1 MEALS
6 ISTTQHTAQTLALKT
21 IACIAGAL
29 LGALLL
35 GALLGGDWTLPMDPT
50 IASAFTA

>member
-6 ISTTQHTAQTLALKT
+6 IRATQHAPQSLALKVL
-21 IACIAGAL
+21 AGIVAAL

-50 IASAFTA
+50 VAASFTA